1 MRVRGAVV
9 AVLFGAAMGVASGA
23 VAAAMVTVPQRGR
36 AFAVSRL
43 DVAQGGVVRF
53 VNEDGFL
60 HQVFVAAPG
69 LSFESDEQAP
79 GTSVDVR
86 FPAAGAFEVRCH
98 IHPKMLLRVD
108 VR

>member
-1 MRVRGAVV
+1 MRGVLAMIVGAIG
-9 AVLFGAAMGVASGA
+9 AGAACGALAAGVVNVSQRSRAFG
-23 VAAAMVTVPQRGR
+23 VPQ
-36 AFAVSRL
+36 V
-43 DVAQGGVVRF
+43 DVGKGGVVRF

-60 HQVFVAAPG
+60 HQVFVAGPG

-79 GTSVDVR
+79 GTTVDIR
-86 FPAAGAFEVRCH
+86 FATAGSFEVRCH